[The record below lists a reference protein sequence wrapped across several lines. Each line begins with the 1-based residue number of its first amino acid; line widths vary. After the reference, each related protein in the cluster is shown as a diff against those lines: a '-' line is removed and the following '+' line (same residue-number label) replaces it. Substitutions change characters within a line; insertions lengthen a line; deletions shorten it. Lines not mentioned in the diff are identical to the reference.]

1 MTALNRR
8 SFCHLVAS
16 AGALALLPAVPRA
29 NAVAAKSAA
38 KYPAIIGT
46 QQTYTTRYED
56 SLVDLARKHG
66 LGYTEIV
73 AANPGVDPWVPGSGK
88 EIVLPT
94 AHLLPEGPRQGILIN
109 LADQRMYLFR
119 PDGVSVE
126 SVPLGIGNEGWNTPK
141 GSTKVVRKKKNPT
154 WYVPRSVRED
164 QPELPA
170 IVRPGPNNPLGTR
183 AIYLGWPAYLFHG
196 TNKPYG
202 VGRRVSHGC
211 VRLYPE
217 DIERLYD
224 SIKIGTPVTVID
236 QAMKVARIEDELWL
250 EVHPSQKQSDEVEQT
265 GKVSPAKPPEF
276 EFRLVKAAGDAAD
289 RIDWDKARTAAM
301 ERRGTPVQILTE
313 KTTAPPKVSEAPIP
327 IDL

>member
-8 SFCHLVAS
+8 LFCHLVAS
-16 AGALALLPAVPRA
+16 AGAIALFPAVPRA
-29 NAVAAKSAA
+29 NAVDVKIAAE
-38 KYPAIIGT
+38 YPAIIGT

-73 AANPGVDPWVPGSGK
+73 VANPGVDPWVPGSGK

-109 LADQRMYLFR
+109 LADQRMYLFL

-126 SVPLGIGNEGWNTPK
+126 SVPLGIGNEGWDTPK

-170 IVRPGPNNPLGTR
+170 IVRPGPDNPLGTR

-224 SIKIGTPVTVID
+224 SIKIDTPVTVID
-236 QAMKVARIEDELWL
+236 QAMKVARIEGELWL

-265 GKVSPAKPPEF
+265 GKLSPAKPPEF
-276 EFRLVKAAGDAAD
+276 EFRLAKAAGDAVD
-289 RIDWDKARTAAM
+289 RIDWDKAKTVAM
-301 ERRGTPVQILTE
+301 ERRGTPVQILT
-313 KTTAPPKVSEAPIP
+313 
-327 IDL
+327 

>member
-8 SFCHLVAS
+8 NFCHMVAS
-16 AGALALLPAVPRA
+16 AGALAFMPFTPRA
-29 NAVAAKSAA
+29 HAVAANKLPA
-38 KYPAIIGT
+38 YPAMIGKERI
-46 QQTYTTRYED
+46 YKTRYED
-56 SLVDLARKHG
+56 SLVDLARKFG

-73 AANPGVDPWVPGSGK
+73 AANPGVDPWVPGADK

-94 AHLLPEGPRQGILIN
+94 AHLLPDGPREGILIN

-119 PDGVSVE
+119 PDGLSVE
-126 SVPLGIGNEGWNTPK
+126 SVPLGIGNEGWDTPK

-154 WYVPRSVRED
+154 WYVPKSVRQD

-170 IVRPGPNNPLGTR
+170 IVRPGPDNPLGSR
-183 AIYLGWPAYLFHG
+183 AVYLGWPAYLFHG

-224 SIKIGTPVTVID
+224 SIKVGTRVTVID
-236 QAMKVARIEDELWL
+236 QALKIARIQDELWM
-250 EVHPSQKQSDEVEQT
+250 EVHPNQKQSDEVEQT
-265 GKVSPAKPPEF
+265 GKLSPAKPPEF
-276 EFRLVKAAGDAAD
+276 EFRLVHAAGDAAD
-289 RIDWDKARTAAM
+289 RIDWNKAKVAAM
-301 ERRGTPVQILTE
+301 ERRGMPVQVLT
-313 KTTAPPKVSEAPIP
+313 KK
-327 IDL
+327 